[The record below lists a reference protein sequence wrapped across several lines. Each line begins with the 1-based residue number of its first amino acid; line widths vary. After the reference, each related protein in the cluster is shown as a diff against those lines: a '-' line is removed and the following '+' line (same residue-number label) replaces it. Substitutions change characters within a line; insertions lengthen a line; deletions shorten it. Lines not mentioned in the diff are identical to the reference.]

1 MQKWIGQVLVA
12 LLVTVSLIVA
22 GYSDG
27 TPPVPN
33 SKKKSA
39 GEEPAKSGEEKA
51 KSEGVPG
58 EAAKDGAAEKA
69 GQVAG
74 AEGAS
79 AENKV
84 KAAETKAVVA
94 DEARAKASQIH
105 MDRTLRK
112 VTAYG
117 ITGPL
122 SKTRDK
128 IIGMLPTAVQAKAR
142 EGFELGLKQMAAE
155 GSLKNMDWLDLTRGL
170 GFAFEGKDKPL
181 LAVPIV
187 SAEAFKAAL
196 PETAVADEGNG
207 YILGDSY
214 VVPFEKVLFMTD
226 SARTL
231 ELIEGDLKL
240 ELTRLATEKTVLV
253 VLGGASLKVLLSSAL
268 DEVEREMSENMPM
281 QQEQKEFL
289 AKLFNFLKEL
299 LGEIE
304 QIRLTMD
311 LTGSDLVLR
320 YEITTVDG
328 SRLGQ
333 SLAMLKPGNFKAA
346 GYLPA
351 KSYLVM
357 AQNVHSGSA
366 APFMNRYIDLVSTA
380 WKLKEEERG
389 EFAKMYTK
397 LVTMFGPDAAFSMY
411 ADSSFPIAMSS
422 VTQTSDGNQA
432 RDQIYAFYMLVLNKV
447 IQELP
452 PDQRQI
458 FASGSLK
465 QVVDSFAPV
474 LLNLGIGVKMD
485 TEDYRTGK
493 VDYLVFTFDWET
505 LELPPSAAWLKQVVR
520 SRIGGALGFSQD
532 YMVFTFGPNPIV
544 RAKEILDQKPGLKLV
559 EMIGPGVE
567 EEKYVVVAGLSVE
580 RLMGAVLDIGAVSA
594 LIGQEPWVEKLR
606 QVKSLVFTA
615 GTDDGALWAEGVVG
629 VNSIIQ
635 AFEAEIA
642 AGIMAAGEDDAP
654 EVVPVPVGGEEAP
667 AVEAAPGQ

>member
-12 LLVTVSLIVA
+12 LLVTVSLIVT
-22 GYSDG
+22 GCSDG

>member
-22 GYSDG
+22 GCSDG